1 MKEIS
6 LYHLPMGWETATID
20 NLIGI
25 NGLFVD
31 GDWIESKDQ
40 NPNGGIRLIQLADI
54 GDGTFKDKSNRF
66 MSFNRAVEL
75 NCTFLQYGDVLV
87 ARMPDPLG
95 RAIIF
100 PYKEIKQNVT
110 VVDVAI
116 IRTGDGVYNKWLM
129 NFINSPEIRKKI
141 GAFQT
146 GTTRKRISRSNLAQ
160 INIPVPPLNE
170 QYRIVEKI
178 EELFPDSKKI
188 EECEIENKIEYFKQ
202 GGMGKL
208 FRGKF
213 EIEFLKK
220 IIDSLKAKNKTG
232 GYFSSKYTSV
242 HIDPNINILSALAD
256 YADTPQCLIDFLKHG
271 LLARRG
277 GSRL

>member
-1 MKEIS
+1 
-6 LYHLPMGWETATID
+6 MGWETATID
-20 NLIGI
+20 NLIGV

-100 PYKEIKQNVT
+100 PYKEIKQYVT

-129 NFINSPEIRKKI
+129 YFLNSPEIRKKI

-178 EELFPDSKKI
+178 EELFPDSKKM
-188 EECEIENKIEYFKQ
+188 EECEIEKKIEYFKQ

-232 GYFSSKYTSV
+232 GYFSQKYTSV

-256 YADTPQCLIDFLKHG
+256 YADTPQCLIDFLKQYQV
-271 LLARRG
+271 A
-277 GSRL
+277 